1 MAHHQMVL
9 LGYEQGRESRVG
21 VAWLNGRVVRLPIY
35 RRRVPRELSITFGSE
50 GPASGD
56 VVTVWDESW
65 AINEAEFLEAC
76 GEAATAVVEVMM
88 YMLERDP
95 PPFPGEDGEAEWWD
109 DESKRLAPV
118 LEIIRAEPNATY
130 GRIVDVASA
139 HSGMGSTM
147 NSAFFPP
154 ASRRAN

>member
-95 PPFPGEDGEAEWWD
+95 PPSGLSLKALRESIERAIIHQRLGEFGWNVSRTAESLGV
-109 DESKRLAPV
+109 ERTHLHKKMKLLGITRGGV
-118 LEIIRAEPNATY
+118 
-130 GRIVDVASA
+130 
-139 HSGMGSTM
+139 
-147 NSAFFPP
+147 
-154 ASRRAN
+154 